1 MADAN
6 KGSQLPVQS
15 FPSSSGPEGT
25 SSVSTS
31 SSSHPIYSPNTAFI
45 GAGPTSRPVG
55 GPEALAS
62 GQSQPYYPVLGSP
75 VPQQHP
81 YRDFGPSGGSG
92 AGTPNAPPRGLYS
105 PSSGLPTQKR
115 AYRQRRKDPSCD
127 ACRERKVKVQ
137 DLEKQLAQAKQQLN
151 QLRPQSG
158 DGSPDGT
165 ASYNRSG
172 LLIQEYEPP
181 PKKRQRLSAP
191 QDFSAIRSD
200 IREYGRGI
208 FKPPQSYAQR
218 QSHAVIRET
227 LAKSGELPDLPPRHV
242 ADELIYLYRI
252 SFHAVFPLLD
262 WDSFVEEYESV
273 YRQRSLRTVPRVW
286 SALLFAVLAC
296 GTLPQHLRNGQE
308 YSEKS
313 RKLLDL
319 SADDLTVN
327 HVRTAVL
334 TSVFLVELNRKSAGW
349 TWLGIAV
356 RIGQDIG
363 LHIDENAKPW
373 IDQVV
378 DKPVWWTVYVCDRLL
393 SLEMGRPAMINDDDY
408 EIDLPSPAENGGKM
422 GNNSRI
428 RAGSSQSPLI
438 PTVQVIRGIS
448 KLLKVLKEP
457 VISAPTLQS
466 FDLLFEDCMELF
478 PAHHQFN
485 AVGYLDPHQIPP
497 VIYLQNARLI
507 LHRHNLSNKN
517 TPSARSRVVDEC
529 TKIAKQT
536 TRFLA
541 RSMTETFP
549 SSAPTHGGHEGW
561 RGPLVSAANAFLCTH
576 IWRCS
581 LFLCLKG
588 QYEDALVCARAS
600 ASLGS
605 ARAVNVACGRYFE
618 FYLDRFCSKVQE
630 GLRHV
635 EADEEMLAL
644 VSGDLQGSPDSSWI
658 WKDGHGEGHSQKSL
672 RSSPFECTTVGTD
685 EVDYEW
691 ANWDEITNKLTR
703 LLHEQRQ
710 GQKVGQHQG
719 QQYTQHGMPIPLT
732 LPSQVQQAA
741 HLASPVSPGGSETPQ
756 SGSSRIRIA
765 DIM

>member
-1 MADAN
+1 M
-6 KGSQLPVQS
+6 SLVQV
-15 FPSSSGPEGT
+15 F
-25 SSVSTS
+25 
-31 SSSHPIYSPNTAFI
+31 Y
-45 GAGPTSRPVG
+45 
-55 GPEALAS
+55 
-62 GQSQPYYPVLGSP
+62 Q
-75 VPQQHP
+75 
-81 YRDFGPSGGSG
+81 
-92 AGTPNAPPRGLYS
+92 
-105 PSSGLPTQKR
+105 
-115 AYRQRRKDPSCD
+115 
-127 ACRERKVKVQ
+127 VQ
-137 DLEKQLAQAKQQLN
+137 DLEKQLAQAKQQLS

-158 DGSPDGT
+158 DGSPGEI
-165 ASYNRSG
+165 ASYSRSG

-181 PKKRQRLSAP
+181 PRKRQRLSAP

-208 FKPPQSYAQR
+208 FKPPQPYAQR
-218 QSHAVIRET
+218 QSHTVTRGSP
-227 LAKSGELPDLPPRHV
+227 AKSGDLPDLPSRHV

-273 YRQRSLRTVPRVW
+273 YRQRSLCAVPRVW

-296 GTLPQHLRNGQE
+296 GTLPRHLRNGEE

-319 SADDLTVN
+319 SADDLTVD

-356 RIGQDIG
+356 RIGQDLG
-363 LHIDENAKPW
+363 LHIDETAKPW
-373 IDQVV
+373 IDHVV
-378 DKPVWWTVYVCDRLL
+378 DRPVWWTVLL
-393 SLEMGRPAMINDDDY
+393 SLEMGRSAMINDDDC
-408 EIDLPSPAENGGKM
+408 EIDLPSPAESGGKM
-422 GNNSRI
+422 GNNSR
-428 RAGSSQSPLI
+428 
-438 PTVQVIRGIS
+438 VIRGIS
-448 KLLKVLKEP
+448 KLLKALKEP
-457 VISAPTLQS
+457 VIPASTLQS
-466 FDLLFEDCMELF
+466 FDLLFADCMDLF

-517 TPSARSRVVDEC
+517 TASARSRVVDEC

-541 RSMTETFP
+541 RSMTETFG
-549 SSAPTHGGHEGW
+549 SSGPTQGGHEGW
-561 RGPLVSAANAFLCTH
+561 RDPLVSAANAFLCTH

-588 QYEDALVCARAS
+588 QYEDALVCSRAS
-600 ASLGS
+600 AGLGS
-605 ARAVNVACGRYFE
+605 ARVVNVACGRYLE
-618 FYLDRFCSKVQE
+618 FYLDRLGSKIQD
-630 GLRHV
+630 GLKHV

-658 WKDGHGEGHSQKSL
+658 WKDSQGGGQDEKSL
-672 RSSPFECTTVGTD
+672 RSSPFEHTTAGMD
-685 EVDYEW
+685 EVDYDW

-703 LLHEQRQ
+703 LLRDQRR
-710 GQKVGQHQG
+710 GQQAGQHQG
-719 QQYTQHGMPIPLT
+719 QQYTQHGLPIPLT
-732 LPSQVQQAA
+732 LPSLVQQPG